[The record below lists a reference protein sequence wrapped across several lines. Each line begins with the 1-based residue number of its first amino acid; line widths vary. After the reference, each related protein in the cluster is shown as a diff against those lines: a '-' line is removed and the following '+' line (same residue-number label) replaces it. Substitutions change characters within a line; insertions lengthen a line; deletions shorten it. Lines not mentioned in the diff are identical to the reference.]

1 MINRGKS
8 LKGEGVVKRRVIY
21 MMEGQGRLVEGR
33 SSIEIPESGVETRK
47 MYRGIQIG
55 MLLIFIGLFIRAAAI
70 LILIQTTSETKA
82 YLTLIVIGLIIQVAG
97 AVLLSYVLIGGALKY
112 KSLHTHIR
120 AAMIIGSV
128 VILAITLTTSIYPIW
143 PYWPYYY

>member
-1 MINRGKS
+1 
-8 LKGEGVVKRRVIY
+8 

-33 SSIEIPESGVETRK
+33 SSIGIPESGVEIRQ

-55 MLLIFIGLFIRAAAI
+55 MFLIFIGLFIRAAAI
-70 LILIQTTSETKA
+70 LILIQTTSETKV

-97 AVLLSYVLIGGALKY
+97 AVLLSYVLIGGAFKY
-112 KSLHTHIR
+112 KSLHPHIR

-128 VILAITLTTSIYPIW
+128 VILAITLSMSLYPIW